1 MLAAM
6 HYDGEGGPKDAVEA
20 RRLYGLAAA
29 QGDDTA
35 TTRQRSRTW
44 HHAQAKEGH
53 GGPQDFAEARRL
65 HRLAAVFWN
74 GTGGPVD
81 HAEARR
87 LFGLAAAQGY
97 AVAQK
102 ALHAFDL
109 SREEET
115 QRAKKQA
122 DADAMMAQLLAEDE
136 EEKKVKTAKSIKSKR
151 AKKKRGRPPAAS
163 ADGVEA
169 DKTATA
175 TEVDAVG
182 AVAHLLEQAG
192 LQVPSDD
199 GAAAPATA
207 AVPMA
212 LDMPPPPPAADAGA
226 STGGRGRG
234 RAPGSRGRGG
244 RYGLGGRGL
253 GGRGGVVA
261 GTVAHQTDLGQASL
275 QQVPEGPSY
284 VDAALPV
291 AAAAPAPLDM
301 PPPPPIAVT
310 SLADAQ
316 FSTGRPEP
324 PESTIGGQST
334 CIICFTNPKTHLAAP
349 CGHQCACADCSAQM
363 HECPVCRTP
372 VQMWMQVR
380 VA

>member
-1 MLAAM
+1 MVHFGLGMVCYEGFDRPEDLPEARRLFGLAASRGNAEAQTMLAAM

-136 EEKKVKTAKSIKSKR
+136 EEKKKREEDVKKFEPLCKVMKDILDKKVEKVVVSSRLVSSPCCIVTSQYGWTANMERIMKAQALRDTSTMGYMA
-151 AKKKRGRPPAAS
+151 AKI
-163 ADGVEA
+163 
-169 DKTATA
+169 
-175 TEVDAVG
+175 
-182 AVAHLLEQAG
+182 
-192 LQVPSDD
+192 
-199 GAAAPATA
+199 
-207 AVPMA
+207 
-212 LDMPPPPPAADAGA
+212 
-226 STGGRGRG
+226 G
-234 RAPGSRGRGG
+234 RAS
-244 RYGLGGRGL
+244 
-253 GGRGGVVA
+253 
-261 GTVAHQTDLGQASL
+261 
-275 QQVPEGPSY
+275 
-284 VDAALPV
+284 
-291 AAAAPAPLDM
+291 
-301 PPPPPIAVT
+301 
-310 SLADAQ
+310 
-316 FSTGRPEP
+316 
-324 PESTIGGQST
+324 
-334 CIICFTNPKTHLAAP
+334 
-349 CGHQCACADCSAQM
+349 
-363 HECPVCRTP
+363 CRE
-372 VQMWMQVR
+372 R
-380 VA
+380 V